1 MSTSNRTR
9 ALLVVLALIV
19 IVPLVILALLPPIQ
33 FDETMYHLPLVHVI
47 ARDGL
52 DFRPELRFPVFPLL
66 CELLA
71 VPLYLVGGDSAT
83 HILPLIAAL
92 LTAVV
97 LVKWGKLR
105 GTDNGWLAAA
115 AFLGAPI
122 IVHLA
127 TSLYVETT
135 LALCVATGFY
145 CIEKTEN
152 RDRWLFI
159 GGLFL
164 GAACSVKYLGLYFA
178 GVAFL
183 RVRRLPF
190 VLGVLVL
197 ALPMYAWIYAES
209 GNPLFPF
216 FSASDW
222 NIAMNRDGDHLMRF
236 LRIPYDIIFARD
248 RAGFQPP
255 YTPFFSLALLAF
267 GWRSWSTVL
276 YLFLFTFMPRDSRYL
291 ISLLPLVLIDG
302 ATRVKPMPRKLFVT
316 VGLLALLPGPAYA
329 IYRIATQDRQPYV
342 AAALQRA
349 GNASLYTCGGEQ
361 FKSFAPGTY
370 LGDYYGPY
378 SYKRVLGD
386 GRDAARMHANLA
398 ALRLE
403 MLLVV
408 KHRCKNLALPAP
420 GFTLIYEDANSQ
432 LWRVEPDR
440 EPASRQSS
448 ASNPRT

>member
-1 MSTSNRTR
+1 MSTSSRALVGVL
-9 ALLVVLALIV
+9 ALLVV
-19 IVPLVILALLPPIQ
+19 VPLTMLALLPPIQ
-33 FDETMYHLPLVHVI
+33 FDETMYHLPLVRVI
-47 ARDGL
+47 AEDGL
-52 DFRPELRFPVFPLL
+52 KFRPELRFPVFPLL
-66 CELLA
+66 CELFA

-83 HILPLIAAL
+83 HIVPLIAAL
-92 LTAVV
+92 LTAVL

-122 IVHLA
+122 VVHLA

-135 LALCVATGFY
+135 LALFVAAGFY

-152 RDRWLFI
+152 RDRWLFL
-159 GGLFL
+159 GGLCL

-216 FSASDW
+216 FLASDW
-222 NIAMNRDGDHLMRF
+222 SVAMNRDGNHFVRF

-248 RAGFQPP
+248 RTGFQPP

-267 GWRSWSTVL
+267 GWRMSTGWSTVL

-291 ISLLPLVLIDG
+291 ISLLPLVLIDA

-316 VGLLALLPGPAYA
+316 IGLLALLPGPAYA
-329 IYRIATQDRQPYV
+329 IFRIATQDRQPYV
-342 AAALQRA
+342 ASALQRA
-349 GNASLYTCGGEQ
+349 GNAPIYTCGGEQ

-370 LGDYYGPY
+370 LGDFYGPY
-378 SYKRVLGD
+378 SYERVLGD
-386 GRDAARMHANLA
+386 GRDPARIHANLV

-408 KHRCKNLALPAP
+408 KQRCKYLALPAP
-420 GFTLIYEDANSQ
+420 GFTLIYEDVHSQ
-432 LWRVEPDR
+432 LWRVDR
-440 EPASRQSS
+440 
-448 ASNPRT
+448 